1 MESSLYRMY
10 SENKPTIL
18 LGDIN
23 IDLLSEKVDKLK
35 TSWIELTTAMG
46 LTQIIKTLTRET
58 DNTKTLIDHIYVNND
73 LPVLHSVPINYG
85 ISDHFPVFAVPNL
98 KNNSKI
104 SNKTHKQM
112 SYRTYKTFNPDASIA
127 DLQTMP
133 QTNINTTSHTT
144 DECLESFP
152 CTFSN
157 IINTHLPHVTK
168 RIKRPKQSTWI
179 TKDILLSMNKR
190 DNSMRM
196 NIDTGGTRRHI

>member
-85 ISDHFPVFAVPNL
+85 ISDHFPVFAVLDL
-98 KNNSKI
+98 KNSSKI

-112 SYRTYKTFNPDASIA
+112 S
-127 DLQTMP
+127 
-133 QTNINTTSHTT
+133 
-144 DECLESFP
+144 
-152 CTFSN
+152 
-157 IINTHLPHVTK
+157 
-168 RIKRPKQSTWI
+168 
-179 TKDILLSMNKR
+179 
-190 DNSMRM
+190 
-196 NIDTGGTRRHI
+196 